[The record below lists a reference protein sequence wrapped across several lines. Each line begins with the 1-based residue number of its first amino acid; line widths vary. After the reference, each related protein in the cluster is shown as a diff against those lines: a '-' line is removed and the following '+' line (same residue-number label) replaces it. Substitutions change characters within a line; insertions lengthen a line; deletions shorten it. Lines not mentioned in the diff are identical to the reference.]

1 MVMVKKRHPE
11 KEYVVCTENSG
22 YEASLEI
29 RKIYEVLPDREANA
43 HGLIRVIDE
52 SGEDCLFPGQMLCS
66 YLAALPCGRSIKID
80 ILIGETR
87 LHMISN

>member
-52 SGEDCLFPGQMLCS
+52 SGEDYLFPGRYFVPISLPS
-66 YLAALPCGRSIKID
+66 HVEEALKLAS
-80 ILIGETR
+80 
-87 LHMISN
+87 